1 MVVEG
6 SPACI
11 ISSLVNKKYCT
22 ISLKYPLVSQISII
36 IREGLLTGYNPGQQ
50 GGAYGVTSAISQK
63 ICAVCSIDRRVWDHT
78 IDPWE
83 TSYTHEVS
91 TGS

>member
-1 MVVEG
+1 MHHFSSGEQKTLHHLSKIPPGV
-6 SPACI
+6 SD
-11 ISSLVNKKYCT
+11 ISH
-22 ISLKYPLVSQISII
+22 YPKRV
-36 IREGLLTGYNPGQQ
+36 LTGYNPGQQ
-50 GGAYGVTSAISQK
+50 GGAYGVTSAISNK
-63 ICAVCSIDRRVWDHT
+63 TCGVCSIDRRVWDHT